1 MCWENCLLN
10 LNWGF
15 IIYANLTVMTKA
27 AHVPL
32 ACFIRLDLTSSLHH
46 QG

>member
-15 IIYANLTVMTKA
+15 IIHANLTVMTKA
-27 AHVPL
+27 AL